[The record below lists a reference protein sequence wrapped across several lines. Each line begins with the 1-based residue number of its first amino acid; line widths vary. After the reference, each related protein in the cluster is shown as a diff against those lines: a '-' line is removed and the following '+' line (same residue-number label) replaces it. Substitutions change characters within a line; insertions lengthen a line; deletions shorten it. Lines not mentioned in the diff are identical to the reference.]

1 MSVYMAMISL
11 HKIEWVIKYK
21 LLTSNRDLKLKLI
34 KLKKLSSFYMK
45 ISTLWERERERIITN
60 GVKMVPTCRL
70 RISMGVRIKLNEFF
84 FF

>member
-11 HKIEWVIKYK
+11 HKIEWVIKFK

-45 ISTLWERERERIITN
+45 ISTLWERERERERERIITN
-60 GVKMVPTCRL
+60 GVKMVPTCDY
-70 RISMGVRIKLNEFF
+70 EFQWGWE
-84 FF
+84 